1 MAQNVGS
8 ISFDVELNLRSL
20 DREIQQVQARLANR
34 KLEIPSVK
42 IGVNTEAIQQAV
54 SEFERLGQQN
64 FDDLELL
71 RVDPATKTQLEQ
83 IESAI
88 ASIAQ
93 KNREAAAE
101 SQKLAQQAAVLRQS
115 YGATDEEIKAIQTEL
130 ARSAAEAQKLAAQ
143 AERISLKE
151 AEREAAELAAEAAR
165 VNAEFERL
173 AQRNFDDLQLLRTDP
188 ATRQD
193 LDKIEVAIASATQKS
208 QQFTEAQREA
218 ARQAAILRQQY
229 DLTDA
234 EVAAVQ
240 GEIARA
246 AAEAQRLA
254 AQAERTS
261 FREAEREAE
270 ALARET
276 ARAADEARK
285 LAEQASRESEI
296 LKVNPA
302 TKGEVSAIN
311 RAIREVEE
319 GNRSAARQAAI
330 LRQQYGLSEDEVR
343 DVERALERA
352 KGEAKG
358 LSGAAASFVGNLGAQ
373 AVQAGLQAI
382 TQAIQSIIAAVQ
394 GLTAESLGLAGSQLQ
409 VELALGSVF
418 TAQGEVAEQLQF
430 VRQVAD
436 QTGGSYAQLGQEY
449 SRFAAAAS
457 LAGVRTEDLKAVFA
471 ETSRVAA
478 TFGATAADQNL
489 ILNALS
495 QIASKGVVSMEEL
508 RQQLGERLPVAF
520 EATARGLGVTQQE
533 LNDLVS
539 SGDLTAREFFP
550 AFAEGLRTIGGEISS
565 FSQSIGE
572 FGNELDAVKLQF
584 GQALLPIQEALAVF
598 GTQVLQGFDGEAI
611 FAPLTA
617 AANEFTQALQDSP
630 EIAQELGSALN
641 EVAQVLVGGLAN
653 AIVNLTAA
661 LRENPG
667 LVKEFGENIVFAA
680 EALNRLLDITA
691 RLAVLL
697 GGLTFDA
704 FTSQRESVEGFER
717 ALDGIGSLS
726 IPNILVGVNQLLEG
740 IGDLNP
746 ALDRAFLP
754 LRAANNVFLR
764 LLDTV
769 NSILNR
775 LGQDSIG
782 VEGFQSVGDEAQAA
796 VEGFDALRNA
806 AAELAPSLESSLDVD
821 TAEITGNVVS
831 SAQDVFK
838 RFKDEGDATFTELL
852 TARDNFLANI
862 NRLEANG
869 VITAQEAAAA
879 RVSIEKTADK
889 QIEESRKETL
899 DTFERNISRTLTA
912 IDQSA
917 QQRINNILQ
926 QQASG
931 AIGEDE
937 AAAKI
942 REINDRL
949 ANDTIFAKQKE
960 IEKVK
965 QLEADKVIS
974 AEEAADQIQGLQGEI
989 LDATQRRLNLELQ
1002 AQQQVKEE
1010 ALKGIQEQVEASQQ
1024 LAENAASQQ
1033 ITAVLADQSN
1043 GSINASEAA
1052 QRIQE
1057 VNDQLAADAIA
1068 TKQQEIAEVQRLER
1082 EKVIT
1087 AEEAADRI
1095 KELQGEIETA
1105 VLDRVRNEAAA
1116 LEQIAGLDEQQ
1127 QINSV
1132 LSLQSEG
1139 QIDAEEAGRRIQEI
1153 NLRTT
1158 EAAIQAKQDEVAE
1171 ITRLEAQKAINSQDA
1186 ATRIGEL
1193 NQQIADLTASRLNQ
1207 EIGLQESAKQAAID
1221 KLDEELAAIQQVQ
1234 EANNIRFELAGQA
1247 IANEQALLQ
1256 AGVGLAQSRAALE
1269 QQRLQ
1274 GALAT
1279 AELEGDTTE
1288 SVRLQGEI
1296 LQNQIQ
1302 AIEQEFEAK
1311 QRILDLTEQQARLDA
1326 QRQIQAAEYA
1336 AIEAQIAVDK
1346 ARQSG
1351 ATADEVNGLQEL
1363 ANLRLAQVDAA
1374 RDNASVQDQLLSIQR
1389 EQLGVQKNISL
1400 EQLRQNE
1407 IQKRT
1412 NDLYN
1417 ARRGLVAAIARE
1429 SSTAVEDSLEQLGKI
1444 EENLKDARR
1453 AGLVGGEQGRAVS
1466 SAVAQVERALNSGNS
1481 DRALLRLLERERDNP
1496 EVRALVDAIG
1506 RSDLTGLVEASENFK
1521 EASENL
1527 DQALTEFGV
1536 TAESASEASRAGL
1549 DAALQSL
1556 GISNANGLGFEDL
1569 SLRND
1574 PLASLGRLDQ
1584 IREGIAGQLERGN
1597 PSQQRLDD
1605 LRGRETALLVQ
1616 NEGLVLVE
1624 ILENIEVIRDAAG
1637 QIAGNTEGGLG
1648 PVIESL
1654 NVSTP
1659 DPVGDTAAIVSDVAA
1674 LNAAGVNA

>member
-1 MAQNVGS
+1 LTSVGS
-8 ISFDVELNLRSL
+8 IEFSVALNLRSL
-20 DREIQQVQARLANR
+20 DREIQQVQSRLANR
-34 KLEIPSVK
+34 RLEIPNVNLD
-42 IGVNTEAIQQAV
+42 VNTAEISRAV
-54 SEFERLGQQN
+54 DELDRIGQQSGG
-64 FDDLELL
+64 
-71 RVDPATKTQLEQ
+71 
-83 IESAI
+83 I
-88 ASIAQ
+88 
-93 KNREAAAE
+93 
-101 SQKLAQQAAVLRQS
+101 
-115 YGATDEEIKAIQTEL
+115 
-130 ARSAAEAQKLAAQ
+130 
-143 AERISLKE
+143 
-151 AEREAAELAAEAAR
+151 
-165 VNAEFERL
+165 
-173 AQRNFDDLQLLRTDP
+173 
-188 ATRQD
+188 
-193 LDKIEVAIASATQKS
+193 
-208 QQFTEAQREA
+208 
-218 ARQAAILRQQY
+218 
-229 DLTDA
+229 
-234 EVAAVQ
+234 
-240 GEIARA
+240 
-246 AAEAQRLA
+246 
-254 AQAERTS
+254 
-261 FREAEREAE
+261 
-270 ALARET
+270 
-276 ARAADEARK
+276 
-285 LAEQASRESEI
+285 
-296 LKVNPA
+296 
-302 TKGEVSAIN
+302 
-311 RAIREVEE
+311 
-319 GNRSAARQAAI
+319 
-330 LRQQYGLSEDEVR
+330 R
-343 DVERALERA
+343 DVEQALDGA
-352 KGEAKG
+352 KNEAKG

-382 TQAIQSIIAAVQ
+382 TQAIQGTIAAVQ

-436 QTGGSYAQLGQEY
+436 QTGGSYAQLSQEY

-457 LAGVRTEDLKAVFA
+457 LAGVKTQDLKDVFA

-539 SGDLTAREFFP
+539 SGDLTAKEFFP

-598 GTQVLQGFDGEAI
+598 GAQVLQGFDGEAI
-611 FAPLTA
+611 FAPLIESA
-617 AANEFTQALQDSP
+617 SEFTRVLQETP
-630 EIAQELGSALN
+630 EIAQSLQDVLNNLASGIVQDLANGINAISQALQNNPKAIGEFVGAFVEGFVTVRDIAIDLVQALLPLADIAIDLTIAGAENLPAIISAIETFADAIEGVTSLAALLTSN
-641 EVAQVLVGGLAN
+641 SAALSVALQTLAIAFAAVKVQAFAAGLSASIAAAGGL
-653 AIVNLTAA
+653 IPVMFTAA
-661 LRENPG
+661 G
-667 LVKEFGENIVFAA
+667 AVGTFGAA
-680 EALNRLLDITA
+680 VIAA
-691 RLAVLL
+691 APPLAVLAAAVAAVNFIKFTREL
-697 GGLTFDA
+697 KVANDELEAIGRGTQVATGGAINQAQTLKRAVEDVNAAIAQGGLITDE
-704 FTSQRESVEGFER
+704 QR
-717 ALDGIGSLS
+717 
-726 IPNILVGVNQLLEG
+726 NQLEQRIALAEDELKSLAEQRREVESRTIKDPSQANAQQALLAEIAVTEKALEG
-740 IGDLNP
+740 
-746 ALDRAFLP
+746 
-754 LRAANNVFLR
+754 
-764 LLDTV
+764 
-769 NSILNR
+769 
-775 LGQDSIG
+775 Q
-782 VEGFQSVGDEAQAA
+782 
-796 VEGFDALRNA
+796 
-806 AAELAPSLESSLDVD
+806 
-821 TAEITGNVVS
+821 VS
-831 SAQDVFK
+831 SARNALQTIEDEAKKTQESLASVGENVVNSASDVFQ
-838 RFKDEGDATFTELL
+838 RFAEEADGTFSEVT
-852 TARDNFLANI
+852 TARDNFIANI
-862 NRLEANG
+862 DRLEASG
-869 VITAQEAAAA
+869 AISSEEAAQA
-879 RVSIEKTADK
+879 RIAIEKSANK
-889 QIEESRKETL
+889 EIEEARKRDIENL
-899 DTFERNISRTLTA
+899 ERNVSRTLTA

-1002 AQQQVKEE
+1002 AQQQVKQE
-1010 ALKGIQEQVEASQQ
+1010 ALKSIQEQIEASQQ

-1095 KELQGEIETA
+1095 KELQGEIEA
-1105 VLDRVRNEAAA
+1105 SVLDRVRNEAAA
-1116 LEQIAGLDEQQ
+1116 LEQIANLNEQQ

-1186 ATRIGEL
+1186 AARIGEL

-1389 EQLGVQKNISL
+1389 DQLGVQKNISL

-1417 ARRGLVAAIARE
+1417 ARRGLVAALSRE

-1453 AGLVGGEQGRAVS
+1453 AGLVGGEQARGVS

-1527 DQALTEFGV
+1527 DTALTEFGV
-1536 TAESASEASRAGL
+1536 TSASASEASRSGL
-1549 DAALQSL
+1549 DAALESL
-1556 GISNANGLGFEDL
+1556 GISDANGLGFEDL

-1574 PLASLGRLDQ
+1574 PLAALGRLDQ
-1584 IREGIAGQLERGN
+1584 IREGIAGQLERDT

-1648 PVIESL
+1648 PVIENL